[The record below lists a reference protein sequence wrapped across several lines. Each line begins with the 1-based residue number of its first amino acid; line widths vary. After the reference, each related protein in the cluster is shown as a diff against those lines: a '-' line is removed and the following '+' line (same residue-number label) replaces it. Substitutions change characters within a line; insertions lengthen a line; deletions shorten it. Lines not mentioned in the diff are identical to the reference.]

1 MDTYQCTDGLPV
13 TESPLYNPA
22 DPWRNRDPRL
32 AMTACLPGTRAMG
45 VQYEM
50 DCTVA
55 SVANHNSMSADG
67 KPTMILNSDASPK
80 VNKYEYGAN
89 NTKGPGGFYCRKF
102 YDITYVLDGSL
113 SERQDQLNTG
123 VIRYAELL
131 LIDAEANIESES
143 GDLARAKRDLDEI
156 RARVNMPE
164 LKVSDREGLRS
175 ALRYE
180 SKVELAGEGFRWLDI
195 RSGPMTAVSA
205 MRTEC

>member
-1 MDTYQCTDGLPV
+1 
-13 TESPLYNPA
+13 
-22 DPWRNRDPRL
+22 
-32 AMTACLPGTRAMG
+32 MG

-123 VIRYAELL
+123 VIRYAEL
-131 LIDAEANIESES
+131 ANIESES

>member
-1 MDTYQCTDGLPV
+1 MQR
-13 TESPLYNPA
+13 PLIMF
-22 DPWRNRDPRL
+22 WKTFF
-32 AMTACLPGTRAMG
+32 M
-45 VQYEM
+45 
-50 DCTVA
+50 
-55 SVANHNSMSADG
+55 
-67 KPTMILNSDASPK
+67 
-80 VNKYEYGAN
+80 
-89 NTKGPGGFYCRKF
+89 
-102 YDITYVLDGSL
+102 
-113 SERQDQLNTG
+113 RQDQLNTG